1 MSNRQINTPSNSP
14 EVVFYILNSAE
25 ISAREH
31 FMSKLLK
38 KIVSEQRTADVVFET
53 QADAQR
59 YDLSLWQ
66 FQPQS
71 FIPHSL
77 ANSENAPIQ
86 LYHEAP
92 TKPCNDILLNHQT
105 QFPEAFTG
113 YQRTIEILDQ
123 TPHLIEMGRQRFK
136 HYRQLGIEPQV
147 HKIGFSKETT

>member
-1 MSNRQINTPSNSP
+1 MSNRQTQTPSNRP

-25 ISAREH
+25 ISAREL

-38 KIVSEQRTADVVFET
+38 KILSEQRRADVVFET

-59 YDLSLWQ
+59 YDLNLWQ

-77 ANSENAPIQ
+77 AHAEKAPIQ
-86 LYHEAP
+86 LYHEPP
-92 TKPCNDILLNHQT
+92 TLPCHDILLNHQT
-105 QFPEAFTG
+105 QFPKAFDR

-123 TPHLIEMGRQRFK
+123 TPHLIDMGRQRFK

-147 HKIGFSKETT
+147 HKIGFSKETP